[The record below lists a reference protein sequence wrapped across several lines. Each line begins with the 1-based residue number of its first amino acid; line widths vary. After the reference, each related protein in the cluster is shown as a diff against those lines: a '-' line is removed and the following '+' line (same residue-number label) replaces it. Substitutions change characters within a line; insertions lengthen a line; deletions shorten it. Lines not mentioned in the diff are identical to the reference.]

1 MEYFRKQ
8 QFEVNMNQTL
18 KAALIAIP
26 LTMSLTG
33 CVIVSTDED
42 TRAEWMNDASEKWQ
56 KVQKENKRKIA
67 QLEVG
72 DSYESVRASM
82 GTPEFNEAFSSDN
95 KEYQV
100 LFYRTRHRHS
110 DGETSKDECTPLIFT
125 DGKLSSWGDKAYDK
139 L

>member
-1 MEYFRKQ
+1 
-8 QFEVNMNQTL
+8 MNQAL
-18 KAALIAIP
+18 KAALIAIS
-26 LTMSLTG
+26 LSMSLTG

-42 TRAEWMNDASEKWQ
+42 TRADWFDSDSKATWQ

-72 DSYESVRASM
+72 DTYSSVRKTM
-82 GTPEFNEAFSSDN
+82 GTPEFNEAYSEDG
-95 KEYQV
+95 KKYQV

-110 DGETSKDECTPLIFT
+110 DGETSKDECTPLIFI
-125 DGKLSSWGDKAYDK
+125 DGKLTSWGEKAYYK

>member
-1 MEYFRKQ
+1 
-8 QFEVNMNQTL
+8 MNQTL

-26 LTMSLTG
+26 LSMSLTG

-42 TRAEWMNDASEKWQ
+42 TRAEWLEDSQEKWQ
-56 KVQKENKRKIA
+56 QVQRDNKRKIA

-72 DSYESVRASM
+72 DKYTNVRSTM
-82 GTPEFNEAFSSDN
+82 GTPEFNEAFSSDG

-100 LFYRTRHRHS
+100 LFYRTHHRHS
-110 DGETSKDECTPLIFT
+110 DGETTKDECTPLIFV
-125 DGKLSSWGDKAYDK
+125 DGKLSSWGEKAYDK

>member
-1 MEYFRKQ
+1 
-8 QFEVNMNQTL
+8 MNQTL

-26 LTMSLTG
+26 LSMSLTG

-42 TRAEWMNDASEKWQ
+42 TRAEWMENSQEKWQ

-72 DSYESVRASM
+72 DKYDSVRSTM
-82 GTPEFNEAFSSDN
+82 GTPEFTEALTEDG
-95 KEYQV
+95 KEYQI
-100 LFYRTRHRHS
+100 LFYRTRHKHS
-110 DGETSKDECTPLIFT
+110 DGETTKDECTPLIFV
-125 DGKLSSWGDKAYDK
+125 DGALLSWGDKAYSK

>member
-1 MEYFRKQ
+1 
-8 QFEVNMNQTL
+8 MNQTL

-26 LTMSLTG
+26 LSMSLTG

-42 TRAEWMNDASEKWQ
+42 TRAEWMEHSKEKWQ

-72 DSYESVRASM
+72 DSYENVRGTM
-82 GTPEFNEAFSSDN
+82 GTPEFKEAFSSDG

-100 LFYRTRHRHS
+100 LFYRTQHMHS
-110 DGETSKDECTPLIFT
+110 DGETTKDECTPLIFSE
-125 DGKLSSWGDKAYDK
+125 GKLTSWGDKAYSK